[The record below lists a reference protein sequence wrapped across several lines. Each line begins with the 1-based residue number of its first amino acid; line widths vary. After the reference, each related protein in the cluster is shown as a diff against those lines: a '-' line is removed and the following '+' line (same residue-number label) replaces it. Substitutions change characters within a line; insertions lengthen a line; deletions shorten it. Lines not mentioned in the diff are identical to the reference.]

1 MRRWL
6 FLSALAVLA
15 ALLVLTPAALAQDQ
29 YEEEVVPEILEE
41 QTEDPQEPTP
51 ENVVEG
57 EREAA
62 LEERVEATQGAELS
76 PRQEAALEWQA
87 EAGNWQPKGLP
98 TEFSPREEA
107 ALERQT
113 EAGYQQPKELPK
125 EKGVAKVKEEKAL
138 PKTGGISVGASV
150 LGLGAATLLVGGGLL
165 ALRWR
170 NP

>member
-6 FLSALAVLA
+6 YLGALAVLA
-15 ALLVLTPAALAQDQ
+15 ALLVLTPTALAQDQ

-62 LEERVEATQGAELS
+62 LEEQVEATQGAELS
-76 PRQEAALEWQA
+76 PLQEAALEWQA
-87 EAGNWQPKGLP
+87 
-98 TEFSPREEA
+98 
-107 ALERQT
+107 

-125 EKGVAKVKEEKAL
+125 EKGVAKKEEKAL
-138 PKTGGISVGASV
+138 PKTGGVSVGASV
-150 LGLGAATLLVGGGLL
+150 LGLGGSALLVGGGLL
-165 ALRWR
+165 VLNRR